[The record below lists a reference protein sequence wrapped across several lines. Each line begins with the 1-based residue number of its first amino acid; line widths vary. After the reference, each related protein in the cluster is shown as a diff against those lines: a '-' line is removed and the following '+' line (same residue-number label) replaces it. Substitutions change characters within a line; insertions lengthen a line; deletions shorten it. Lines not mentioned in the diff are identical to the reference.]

1 MQTLDLTPSIP
12 FRIPVQPLTI
22 TLVGCGGTGSHLAQ
36 TLARLARHIRES
48 GGPPLDLTFMDG
60 DTVEPKN
67 VGRQLFAP
75 SEVGRNKAQVLAARF
90 SAVFGLSISAVPQM
104 ATTMQQFFTPRC
116 DDRAYRIVVG
126 AVDGAAGR
134 QVIADALECSHMHLW
149 LDCGNHE
156 HDGQVVLGTA
166 TAVEALAGAFAID
179 GMCAGL
185 PAPSLQLPALLK
197 TRPPAPRR
205 DCAQAVADNAQA
217 FQINTVIAQVAGQYL
232 AQLAIARQISHFATW
247 ISLIGMVMRSTPI
260 TAANVAEATG
270 IPLADLTKKKRRAA

>member
-1 MQTLDLTPSIP
+1 MHTLTITPSIP
-12 FRIPVQPLTI
+12 FRIPAQPLAI

-36 TLARLARHIRES
+36 TLARLARHVRES
-48 GGPPLDLTFMDG
+48 GGLLDLTFMDG

-75 SEVGRNKAQVLAARF
+75 SEVGRNKAQVLATRF
-90 SAVFGLSISAVPQM
+90 SAVFGLPISAVPQM
-104 ATTMQQFFTPRC
+104 ADRVQQFDHHR
-116 DDRAYRIVVG
+116 DALSYRIAVG
-126 AVDGAAGR
+126 AVDGVAGR
-134 QVIADALECSHMHLW
+134 SVLELALALSHIDLW

-166 TAVEALAGAFAID
+166 PHAQDLAGAFAID

-185 PAPSLQLPALLK
+185 PAPSLQLPALL
-197 TRPPAPRR
+197 TARPPAPRR

-232 AQLAIARQISHFATW
+232 AQLALARQVSHFATW
-247 ISLIGMVMRSTPI
+247 ISLTGMVMRSTPI
-260 TAANVAEATG
+260 TAANVAEATC
-270 IPLADLTKKKRRAA
+270 IPLADLITQKRRAA